1 MYISVRKN
9 TKKFSFFRT
18 LFTLHR
24 LKSILFF
31 HPNFLFKLKAITM
44 RILLQIIL
52 LSCFTAISC
61 TAQKLA
67 ITVSDKGN
75 TGQRGRP
82 MPGTEDVTPTGY
94 DYYNLQINSNADC
107 TLEIKSLWVKDK
119 YILTPNFE
127 NGQAKTKLKKG
138 KAIGMFAKANSTQP
152 YTKAPKEF
160 KGEALLHCLVNGKPQ
175 YIEIKAFR
183 EILPN

>member
-1 MYISVRKN
+1 MI
-9 TKKFSFFRT
+9 
-18 LFTLHR
+18 
-24 LKSILFF
+24 F

-61 TAQKLA
+61 SAQKLS
-67 ITVSDKGN
+67 ITVADKGN
-75 TGQRGRP
+75 TGHRGRP

-107 TLEIKSLWVKDK
+107 TLEVKSLWVKDK
-119 YILTPNFE
+119 YVLTPNFE
-127 NGQAKTKLKKG
+127 NGQSKAKLKKG
-138 KAIGMFAKANSTQP
+138 KAIGAFAKANSTEP
-152 YTKAPKEF
+152 YTQAPKAF
-160 KGEALLHCLVNGKPQ
+160 KGEALLYCLVNGKPQ

>member
-1 MYISVRKN
+1 V
-9 TKKFSFFRT
+9 SFNGT
-18 LFTLHR
+18 LFNLHR
-24 LKSILFF
+24 HKSIIIF

-61 TAQKLA
+61 SAQKLA
-67 ITVSDKGN
+67 ITVADKGN
-75 TGQRGRP
+75 TGHRGRP
-82 MPGTEDVTPTGY
+82 MPGTEDVTPAGY

-107 TLEIKSLWVKDK
+107 TLEVKSLWVKDK

-127 NGQAKTKLKKG
+127 SGQTKTKLKKG
-138 KAIGMFAKANSTQP
+138 KAIGLFAKANSTEP

-160 KGEALLHCLVNGKPQ
+160 KGEALLYCLVNGKPQ
-175 YIEIKAFR
+175 YIEIKTFR